1 RRTRAAG
8 AAGARRIRPLRSI
21 ATTTGV
27 TSRSSSATSRTA
39 AISSPSVRPDPC
51 RVPTRRSVAAGADGP
66 REIGLGHRA
75 APGNSHLA
83 RAVVELLLGA
93 LFERTVGIAG
103 ALGGPVRRAAF
114 LAPLLVHRARG
125 DLLRPARG
133 GAAPLRALAHVLVL
147 TLVLGGPG
155 SRHRA
160 PLRSRARPRAP
171 GCRAGTTRASRG
183 SVRSA

>member
-1 RRTRAAG
+1 A
-8 AAGARRIRPLRSI
+8 
-21 ATTTGV
+21 
-27 TSRSSSATSRTA
+27 RTA
-39 AISSPSVRPDPC
+39 VVSSQSVRPDP
-51 RVPTRRSVAAGADGP
+51 RLVPNRRSVAAGADGP

-83 RAVVELLLGA
+83 RAVVELLVVDLLLGA

-133 GAAPLRALAHVLVL
+133 GAAPLGALAHVLVL

-160 PLRSRARPRAP
+160 LLRSRA
-171 GCRAGTTRASRG
+171 
-183 SVRSA
+183 